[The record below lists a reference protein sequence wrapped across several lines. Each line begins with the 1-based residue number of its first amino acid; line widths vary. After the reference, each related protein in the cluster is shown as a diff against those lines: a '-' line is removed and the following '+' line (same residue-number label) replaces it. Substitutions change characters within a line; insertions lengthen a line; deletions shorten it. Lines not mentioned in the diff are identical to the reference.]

1 MNGRPRHNSFCR
13 KKGIADSVT
22 VFRRRIDQSL
32 RFSSVTCQLIGG
44 KEVTSDIEKQLSWPY
59 RTHSYPAETLIMK
72 FGSCRDFPPLFLQRG
87 KAQELAEVGAGPKAP
102 MGRRLRV
109 WQFTLKEIGYGQQ

>member
-13 KKGIADSVT
+13 KKGIADLVT
-22 VFRRRIDQSL
+22 VSRHRIDQSL

-59 RTHSYPAETLIMK
+59 RTHSYPAETVTMK
-72 FGSCRDFPPLFLQRG
+72 LGSCRDFPPCSCS
-87 KAQELAEVGAGPKAP
+87 AG
-102 MGRRLRV
+102 RLRNL
-109 WQFTLKEIGYGQQ
+109 LKLELVPKRPWAGGCAFGSSH